1 MLIDQPL
8 AVENDLSAGIRRIFD
23 DRPDLILFQGTVG
36 GIPCD
41 KAARQVKMLLGG
53 SPARLVLLSDDG
65 SRPLGDTFEE
75 VIDLRV
81 SFDDLVLKLR
91 EMAAE
96 PGNEPAAAA
105 EEPPSSDLADEVEIT
120 LPEDKIEEFWTYT
133 TTAASEEV
141 NNWDFAAEAGVSPQ
155 PVPDQSEI
163 APSGPPPG
171 EELGM
176 RMTTDEFGLPIY
188 DLPTGS
194 SSDDWEDLPL
204 PVVDP
209 LPAELFPPAA
219 AAPAIPPSPPPP
231 IEEDHWTT
239 PVPGEEPSAAEAAE
253 PEAAAE
259 PPVPSDLLAEEL
271 LPDMEELPP
280 KLRYSP
286 PIIPTYDRV
295 ERERADRLFGNIS
308 EEGNDQP
315 PLPEEEPRRSQ
326 GNGSGQR
333 DPKPASR
340 GKVTT
345 PAEQHAQGVR
355 KPAAPTAP
363 DKIDDSLF
371 QAPPDEFDAGS
382 LKIDQSASGRR
393 TAVSSATVALAGA
406 VVVCLVLAA
415 AYLWPRLHIGKSG
428 GPGHPAPDQPAMTQ
442 PRPAATAPAP
452 AAPPGL
458 PAFIPK
464 EAADARYGAT
474 HPGWER
480 YQADGLEY
488 LVFREQGAIR
498 AIQIV
503 AKEQGTITV
512 PLVKTWARI
521 ATGLELPAASNVR
534 LQGGFEV
541 GGGLLANG
549 TEFAIYRS
557 VPEGDIRG
565 FVLSLPAAAPAPA
578 AGQNPPR

>member
-8 AVENDLSAGIRRIFD
+8 AVENDLSAGIRHIFD

-53 SPARLVLLSDDG
+53 TPARLILLSDDG

-75 VIDLRV
+75 VLDLRV

-91 EMAAE
+91 EMVASPE
-96 PGNEPAAAA
+96 SVPAAA
-105 EEPPSSDLADEVEIT
+105 EEEPPSIDLADAVEIT

-133 TTAASEEV
+133 TTADDEV
-141 NNWDFAAEAGVSPQ
+141 DNWDFAAEAGESPQ
-155 PVPDQSEI
+155 PVAEQSEI
-163 APSGPPPG
+163 PPAGPPVG
-171 EELGM
+171 DELGM
-176 RMTTDEFGLPIY
+176 RVTTDEFGLPIY
-188 DLPTGS
+188 DLPAGS
-194 SSDDWEDLPL
+194 LSDDWDDLPL

-209 LPAELFPPAA
+209 LPAELFPRSAA
-219 AAPAIPPSPPPP
+219 GAAPPQSSPPTV
-231 IEEDHWTT
+231 EEDHWTT
-239 PVPGEEPSAAEAAE
+239 PVPGEEPSAAEPAE
-253 PEAAAE
+253 PETAPE
-259 PPVPSDLLAEEL
+259 PPALPDLLAEEL

-280 KLRYSP
+280 KLRYAP

-315 PLPEEEPRRSQ
+315 PVPIQE
-326 GNGSGQR
+326 
-333 DPKPASR
+333 PKPSEGNAAGKRVSKSGSR

-345 PAEQHAQGVR
+345 PAEQHAQGIR
-355 KPAAPTAP
+355 KAGPPTPAP
-363 DKIDDSLF
+363 IDDNLF

-382 LKIDQSASGRR
+382 VKIDQSASARKP
-393 TAVSSATVALAGA
+393 AVSSATVALAGA

-415 AYLWPRLHIGKSG
+415 AYLWPRLQIGKGSA
-428 GPGHPAPDQPAMTQ
+428 PVTPAPVQS
-442 PRPAATAPAP
+442 RPAATA
-452 AAPPGL
+452 AAPSAPHEL

-464 EAADARYGAT
+464 GAADASYGAT

-488 LVFREQGAIR
+488 LVFRDQGAIR
-498 AIQIV
+498 AIQVV

-512 PLVKTWARI
+512 PLVKTWVLI
-521 ATGLELPAASNVR
+521 ATGAELPAATTVR
-534 LQGGFEV
+534 QQGGFEV
-541 GGGLLANG
+541 SGGLLANG
-549 TEFAIYRS
+549 AEFALYRS
-557 VPEGDIRG
+557 VPEGDLRG

-578 AGQNPPR
+578 GGQNPPR